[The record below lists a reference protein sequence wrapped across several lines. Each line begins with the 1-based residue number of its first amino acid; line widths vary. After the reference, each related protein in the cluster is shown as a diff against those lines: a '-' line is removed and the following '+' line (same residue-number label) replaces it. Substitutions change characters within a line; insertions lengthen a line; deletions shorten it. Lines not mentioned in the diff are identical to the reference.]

1 MNKLEIATK
10 AVGFI
15 TVALIFVS
23 LFNMAMMQPLM
34 PFILA
39 GAALTLG
46 LYVLNAFRTKN
57 YGKMAVI
64 LILAGFIAVVM
75 VYNNTL

>member
-15 TVALIFVS
+15 TVALIFVG

-46 LYVLNAFRTKN
+46 LYVLNAFKTKN

>member
-15 TVALIFVS
+15 TVSLIFVG

-34 PFILA
+34 PFIFA

-57 YGKMAVI
+57 YSRMITI
-64 LILAGFIAVVM
+64 LILAGFIAVVV
-75 VYNNTL
+75 VYNGKL